1 MSAIK
6 RVSVLLERPE
16 PQALA
21 LIPEKVARRL
31 CVMPLRIVGNT
42 LAVASPDPADALA
55 FDELRV
61 LTGMDIEVLTDT
73 EPQISEA
80 ITRHY
85 RMAASVRDA
94 MSDFSSQP
102 VLTGGGGYFHDEED
116 LSLSPDA
123 PPVVRLFCD
132 ILEQAANDR
141 ASDVHV
147 EPRRDCTVV
156 RMRIDGRLC
165 ESLRV
170 SSRLHPALTT
180 RIKITSGMDIAEK
193 RRPQDGR
200 TLVTHGGKRIDMR
213 VSSVPSVFG
222 EKIVL
227 RLLDQGGE
235 SMGIEGLGFDPEQR
249 DFLVSAAKM
258 GGGMFLITGPTGSGK
273 STTLYSLLGLMNEP
287 EVNIVTI
294 EDPVEYTIDGITQ
307 IQVNEKSGVTFPS
320 VLRSVLRQDPDKLM
334 IGEIRDAETASL
346 AVRAAMTGHTVLS
359 TLHTNDAASAVGRL
373 VDIGIA
379 PFLLASSLRGVAA
392 QRLVRKLCVHCRREV
407 RQPAATEPAL
417 PLAAGGAVYEAAG
430 CALCRYTG
438 YSGRT
443 VIAEVMAIDS
453 GLSEMIMRGAHAGEY
468 VKYARER
475 GMKSMLESAAE
486 KISAGITSVGE
497 ALDVMGFV

>member
-6 RVSVLLERPE
+6 RVSVLFERPE

-21 LIPEKVARRL
+21 LVPEKVARRL
-31 CVMPLRIVGNT
+31 GVMPLRIAGNT
-42 LAVASPDPADALA
+42 LTVVSPDPADALA

-73 EPQISEA
+73 GPQIAEA
-80 ITRHY
+80 ISRHY

-94 MSDFSSQP
+94 LSDFSSQP
-102 VLTGGGGYFHDEED
+102 ARTGGAGYLHDEED
-116 LSLSPDA
+116 LSLSADA

-132 ILEQAANDR
+132 ILEQAAGDR

-165 ESLRV
+165 ESLRI

-193 RRPQDGR
+193 RKPQDGR
-200 TLVTHGGKRIDMR
+200 TLVTHGGRRIDMR

-235 SMGIEGLGFDPEQR
+235 SIGIEGLGFDLGQR
-249 DFLVSAAKM
+249 DFLVGAAKM

-273 STTLYSLLGLMNEP
+273 STTLYSLLELMNEP

-334 IGEIRDAETASL
+334 IGEIRDAETAAL

-379 PFLLASSLRGVAA
+379 PFLLASSLRGVVA
-392 QRLVRKLCVHCRREV
+392 QRLVRKLCAHCKREA
-407 RQPAATEPAL
+407 RQPQVAEPLL
-417 PLAAGGAVYEAAG
+417 PLPAGSVTYEAAG
-430 CALCRYTG
+430 CSRCRYTG

-443 VIAEVMAIDS
+443 VVAEVMAVDS

-468 VKYARER
+468 IKHARGR

-486 KISAGITSVGE
+486 KVSAGITSVGE
-497 ALDVMGFV
+497 ALDVLGRV